1 MAGKDVTTM
10 KNLIAIIVGAV
21 VGSAVLLIV
30 GSIANAIQPTP
41 PEMMDPDSPEAVA
54 ERVAAATKFT
64 WISTIVGLALG
75 AFVGGFIGGKIAK
88 EMPTKVSLG
97 IGLLLATW
105 AFYTFYIVYPAVLWV
120 PIVML
125 ISVFLFAYLGG
136 SMVVRQN

>member
-1 MAGKDVTTM
+1 M
-10 KNLIAIIVGAV
+10 KNIIAIIVGAL
-21 VGSAVLLIV
+21 VGSTVLLIV
-30 GSIANAIQPTP
+30 GSIANAVQPTP
-41 PEMMDPDSPEAVA
+41 PEMMDPSTPEEVA

-88 EMPTKVSLG
+88 EMAAKVSLG

-105 AFYTFYIVYPAVLWV
+105 AFYTLYIVYPAVLWV

-125 ISVFLFAYLGG
+125 VSVFLFSYLGG
-136 SMVVRQN
+136 SMVTR